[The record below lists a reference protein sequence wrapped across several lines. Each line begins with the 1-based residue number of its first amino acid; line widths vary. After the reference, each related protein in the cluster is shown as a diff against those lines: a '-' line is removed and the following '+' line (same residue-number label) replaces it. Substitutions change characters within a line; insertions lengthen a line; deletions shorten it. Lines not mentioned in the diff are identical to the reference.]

1 MKPFISDIVYT
12 FSAQILSFVLS
23 FLLALFVPRVLG
35 VEGYSYWQLFLFYTS
50 YAGFFHLG
58 LTDGIYLKY
67 GGKNLCEISNEIS
80 GQFLIFIVYI
90 FLIAFALNY
99 LLAIESVENN
109 RELVYRLI
117 VIDVVLSN
125 IFGFWI
131 YLYQAT
137 GRIKTFVKIIL
148 FDKLILLF
156 FILILI
162 IWGIN
167 NYSLYIYAC
176 LTSKLI
182 SLLYCLATIR
192 DFFTVKVH
200 FSKYLLC
207 EYFDN
212 IRVGVNLLFANIASL
227 LLIGAS
233 RFIIDKYW
241 GLIVFG
247 KVSLMLSVV
256 NFFIVFLSQ
265 IGIVM
270 FPLIKKMNE
279 QNRNMIYVSSYLLI
293 DVFFLSV
300 LLFYLPINYILIR
313 WLPQYEDSIGYLIFL
328 LPICIFEGKNQIL
341 LNPYLKSYRKERLFL
356 YANLLALAVSLICSL
371 LGVYLNSI
379 NIVLLSILTS
389 IVIKNIITTIYL
401 NKIFELKLFESSLFA
416 IIYVA
421 SFIFLNAKEMSI
433 LSFIVCLLLYSVFIM
448 KNRIQIKRAFL
459 IIKNHYK

>member
-99 LLAIESVENN
+99 LLALESVENN

-125 IFGFWI
+125 ILGFWI

-356 YANLLALAVSLICSL
+356 YANLLKFP
-371 LGVYLNSI
+371 
-379 NIVLLSILTS
+379 TP
-389 IVIKNIITTIYL
+389 
-401 NKIFELKLFESSLFA
+401 
-416 IIYVA
+416 
-421 SFIFLNAKEMSI
+421 
-433 LSFIVCLLLYSVFIM
+433 
-448 KNRIQIKRAFL
+448 
-459 IIKNHYK
+459 